1 MFDLELMNF
10 NPGAPTFMVMLITA
24 FFAFFLS
31 TLIAI
36 TYEFTTKS
44 IYRKAH
50 FLQSLALISIA
61 SSTILQAIGE
71 SVAIGLGILGALSI
85 IRFRTTFTDSRNI
98 SFMFAALAAG
108 IASGVMGFGIAL
120 TGTLVFCAGAV
131 MLRFTP
137 WANDNE
143 LIGQLKLRVP
153 REDHLQTAIEHRLKE
168 FCTDFELHRLR
179 FFNSKKSSVPVK
191 VEAIEEG
198 TEEPTIP
205 APAPTVIPPEPLQEF
220 VYLIRMKNSATIT
233 ALEARMRDIEGL
245 KSLQLDF
252 QKQPTK
258 L

>member
-1 MFDLELMNF
+1 MFDIELMNF
-10 NPGAPTFMVMLITA
+10 NPGAPTFLVMLITA

-31 TLIAI
+31 SLIAI

-44 IYRKAH
+44 IYRKGH

-85 IRFRTTFTDSRNI
+85 IRFRTSFADSRNI
-98 SFMFAALAAG
+98 SFMFASLAAG

-120 TGTLVFCAGAV
+120 TGTIVFCGGAV
-131 MLRFTP
+131 LLRFSS

-153 REDHLQTAIEHRLKE
+153 REDHLQKAIELRLKE
-168 FCTDFELHRLR
+168 FCTDFELERLR
-179 FFNSKKSSVPVK
+179 FFNSKKSNKQVTAAEPG
-191 VEAIEEG
+191 VEGDGIEAALPLEM
-198 TEEPTIP
+198 
-205 APAPTVIPPEPLQEF
+205 PPETLQEF
-220 VYLIRMKNSATIT
+220 VYLIRLKNSATIT
-233 ALEARMRDIEGL
+233 ALEARMRSIEGL
-245 KSLQLDF
+245 KTMQLDF